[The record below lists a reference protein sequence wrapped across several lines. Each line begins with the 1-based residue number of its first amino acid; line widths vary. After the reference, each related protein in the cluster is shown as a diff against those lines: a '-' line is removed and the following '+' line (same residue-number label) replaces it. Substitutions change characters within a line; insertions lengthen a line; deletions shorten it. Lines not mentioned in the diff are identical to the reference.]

1 MKKILVSFSLFIAL
15 QGPIFA
21 ALPPLWQGVQELK
34 VILADK
40 RLGDYLDAG
49 DAITSVKKVDEG
61 WIIITTKKRVTVRLT
76 YDNTSKAGPVQFR
89 ISFLEG

>member
-1 MKKILVSFSLFIAL
+1 MKKILASFLFFIAV
-15 QGPIFA
+15 QAQSFA

-49 DAITSVKKVDEG
+49 DVITSIKKTEEG
-61 WIIITTKKRVTVRLT
+61 WVIITNKKRVTVNLT
-76 YDNTSKAGPVQFR
+76 YEKSSKPGPVQFR